1 MSSPAINR
9 FLRSPQQQQEVISI
23 SELLNLLWESKIWLL
38 AFTLAGLLFG
48 GLYATL
54 KKPSYEL
61 SALVQ
66 VESNDNGAL
75 GATMQEVRGIFESNA
90 AAVTEIELI
99 QSNMVLGRTIKE
111 LNLTIDAQVRYFP
124 IVGAAIARR
133 YEGKGIAS
141 GFGSFGWG
149 GEHIE
154 VTQFDVPEAY
164 QGHRYIITQR
174 ARGQFE
180 IAGPGLNKAHV
191 GMMGQPV
198 LLETTEGPLALFVRD
213 IQARPGT
220 EFRLRRLSEVD
231 AIDMVRARLMVQE
244 KVKQSNILKLTLTDD
259 SPTQGMELLN
269 KIAANYVRQNVER
282 KSAEAEQTLKFLN
295 EQLPTIKKQLDTAE
309 SSFNAY
315 RANNNAVDVDKE
327 GAILLQESVA
337 VERQL
342 VELQSQR
349 KEMLSK
355 FTVENPRI
363 QTLDSQ
369 IGVLQARRGSVGGR
383 VDNLPKTQ
391 QQILRL
397 TRDLK
402 VNSEMYNNV
411 LNDTQQL
418 RVAQAGTVGNVR
430 VVDYAMK
437 PKAPV
442 SPSYPKSLG
451 LGLFFGALL
460 GAALILVRSWL
471 LKGVKDAALIESTLG
486 LTVLATIPESSAQQ
500 KIMRSERQEGSRL
513 LVTRNQHDL
522 AVEGIRSLRTALYFS
537 SLDRKNNC
545 TVLTGPSP
553 DIGKTFLTVSLA
565 ALKATNGARVLVIDA
580 DMRRGHMHDYFTGS
594 REGGLSEVI
603 AQELPLTDAI
613 RKTSVEGL
621 DFMSTGVLPPN
632 PSELLLHPRFAAM
645 LEKVSADYDSVFL
658 DSPPMLA
665 VTDAVIIGRLSGAT
679 LLVARYGQ
687 TLMTELETCSKR
699 LDQASVL
706 TGGVILNRV
715 ERSTGYRYHYE
726 YQTSA
731 S

>member
-1 MSSPAINR
+1 MSAPAVNR
-9 FLRSPQQQQEVISI
+9 FIRQPSQEVIS
-23 SELLNLLWESKIWLL
+23 LNDLVNILWESRIWLIV
-38 AFTLAGLLFG
+38 FTVAGLLIG
-48 GLYATL
+48 GLYAVI

-61 SALVQ
+61 VALVQ
-66 VESNDNGAL
+66 VEGNDGGAL
-75 GATMQEVRGIFESNA
+75 GATMQEVRGIFESNS

-99 QSNMVLGRTIKE
+99 QSNMVLGRTIRE
-111 LNLTIDAQVRYFP
+111 LNLTIDAHVRHFP
-124 IVGAAIARR
+124 LIGAAIARR
-133 YEGKGIAS
+133 YTGKGVAS
-141 GFGSFGWG
+141 GFGPFGWG
-149 GEHIE
+149 GERIE

-164 QGHRYIITQR
+164 QGMRYVITQGNS
-174 ARGQFE
+174 GQFN
-180 IAGPGLNKAHV
+180 IKGPGLSQPVRARI
-191 GMMGQPV
+191 GQPV
-198 LLETTEGPLALFVRD
+198 SLNSEEGAITLFVRD
-213 IQARPGT
+213 IQARAGT
-220 EFRLRRLSEVD
+220 QFRLQRLSEMD
-231 AIDMVRARLMVQE
+231 AIDKVRERLMVQE
-244 KVKQSNILKLTLTDD
+244 KVKQSNILKLRLTDD
-259 SPTQGMELLN
+259 SPAAGMALLN

-295 EQLPTIKKQLDTAE
+295 EQLPAIKKQLDTAE

-315 RANNNAVDVDKE
+315 RASNNAVDVDKE
-327 GAILLQESVA
+327 GTILLEESVV

-349 KEMLSK
+349 KELLSK

-369 IGVLQARRGSVGGR
+369 IAVLQARRNNVGGR
-383 VDNLPKTQ
+383 VDSLPKTQ

-402 VNSEMYNNV
+402 VNSEMYNNM

-430 VVDYAMK
+430 VVDFAMK
-437 PKAPV
+437 PKAPI
-442 SPSYPKSLG
+442 SPTLPKSLG
-451 LGLFFGALL
+451 LGFFLGALL
-460 GAALILVRSWL
+460 GAMAVFLRNWL

-486 LTVLATIPESSAQQ
+486 LTVLATIPESNAQ
-500 KIMRSERQEGSRL
+500 KKLMRSEPVEGSRL
-513 LVTRNQHDL
+513 LVTRSQHDL

-565 ALKATNGARVLVIDA
+565 ALQATNGARVLVIDA
-580 DMRRGHMHDYFTGS
+580 DMRRGHMHDYFEGS
-594 REGGLSEVI
+594 RDRGLSEVI
-603 AQELPLTDAI
+603 AQELPLSEAI
-613 RKTSVEGL
+613 RSTGVEGL

-632 PSELLLHPRFAAM
+632 PAELLLHPRFAAM
-645 LEKVSADYDSVFL
+645 LQTLSAQYDAVFL

-687 TLMTELETCSKR
+687 SLMSELETCSKR
-699 LDQASVL
+699 LDQAGVL
-706 TGGVILNRV
+706 MGGVILNRV

-731 S
+731 T

>member
-1 MSSPAINR
+1 MSSPTISR
-9 FLRSPQQQQEVISI
+9 FLPQSQQEVISL
-23 SELLNLLWESKIWLL
+23 SDLLNLLWESKVWLV
-38 AFTLAGLLFG
+38 AFTLAGLLLG
-48 GLYATL
+48 GFYGTF

-66 VESNDNGAL
+66 VEGKGSGGAL
-75 GATMQEVRGIFESNA
+75 GATLQEVQGIFDTNSE
-90 AAVTEIELI
+90 AVTEIELI

-111 LNLTIDAQVRYFP
+111 LNLTIDAQVRYVP
-124 IVGAAIARR
+124 IIGSAIARH
-133 YEGKGIAS
+133 YKGKGIAP
-141 GFGSFGWG
+141 GFGPFGWG
-149 GEHIE
+149 GESIE
-154 VTQFDVPEAY
+154 VTQFDIPEVY
-164 QGHRYIITQR
+164 QGQRYTITQQ
-174 ARGQFE
+174 AHEKFE
-180 IAGPGLNKAHV
+180 IAGPGLNKPYIGQV
-191 GMMGQPV
+191 GRPV
-198 LLETTEGPLALFVRD
+198 LLETAEGPMALFVRD

-220 EFRLRRLSEVD
+220 QFRVQRLSEID
-231 AIDMVRARLMVQE
+231 AIDMVRDKLMVQE

-259 SPTQGMELLN
+259 SPAQGMELLN
-269 KIAANYVRQNVER
+269 KIASNYVRQNVER

-295 EQLPTIKKQLDTAE
+295 DQLPTIKKQLDTAE

-315 RANNNAVDVDKE
+315 RASNNAVDVDKE
-327 GAILLQESVA
+327 GSILLQESVA

-349 KEMLSK
+349 KELLGK
-355 FTVENPRI
+355 FTAANPRI

-402 VNSEMYNNV
+402 VNTEMYNNV

-437 PKAPV
+437 PKEPK
-442 SPSYPKSLG
+442 SPTYRKSLG
-451 LGLFFGALL
+451 LGLFFGFLL
-460 GAALILVRSWL
+460 GTAVIFVRSWL

-486 LTVLATIPESSAQQ
+486 LTVLATIPESTAQQ
-500 KIMRSERQEGSRL
+500 KIMRSESQSGSRL
-513 LVTRNQHDL
+513 LVTRSQHDL

-553 DIGKTFLTVSLA
+553 GIGKTFLTVSLA
-565 ALKATNGARVLVIDA
+565 ALQATNGARVLVIDA
-580 DMRRGHMHDYFTGS
+580 DMRRGHMHDYFAGS

-603 AQELPLTDAI
+603 AQELPLSEAI
-613 RKTSVEGL
+613 RNTAVEGL

-645 LEKVSADYDSVFL
+645 LEKVSADYDAVFL

-665 VTDAVIIGRLSGAT
+665 VTDAVIIGRLAGAT

-687 TLMTELETCSKR
+687 SLMTELETCSKR
-699 LDQASVL
+699 LEQANVL
-706 TGGVILNRV
+706 MGGVILNRV